1 MLGQNLKVDPEHKKM
16 RDKFKRL
23 LFLVVFLG
31 SRQENAE

>member
-23 LFLVVFLG
+23 LFLVVFLVDPVKKFL
-31 SRQENAE
+31 